1 MKLASERAQRQFGA
15 IARRQLLAVGFTARQ
30 VESWLRRGRLFPQY
44 PGVYAWGRPDLS
56 VEGQHAAALLFA
68 GRGSALT
75 SLTAL
80 WWRGL
85 LGRRPAQIHIDAP
98 GRRHSQR
105 GLLIRHPTDIARE
118 SHRGLPV
125 VPLVQAL
132 LAATAFLSHDS
143 LRLVLARADFEK
155 VLDLAALDAALGPG
169 RPGSGA
175 VHRALASHLPALA
188 ACSNAFERDFAL
200 FCERHAVPIPEPNA
214 RIGRYR
220 PDMLWR
226 EQRLIVE
233 LDGRD
238 AHSSAAQIAAD
249 NRRQAREALSR
260 SPGAYARSAVSVP
273 GRSIR
278 HIVGPLGN
286 GSSPSSV

>member
-1 MKLASERAQRQFGA
+1 VKLASERAQRQFGP
-15 IARRQLLAVGFTARQ
+15 IARHQLLAVGFTARQ
-30 VESWLRRGRLFPQY
+30 VDSWLRRGRLYPHY

-98 GRRHSQR
+98 GRRRSQR
-105 GLLIRHPTDIARE
+105 GLLIRHPTNIARE
-118 SHRGLPV
+118 SHRGLPI
-125 VPLVQAL
+125 VPLPWAL
-132 LAATAFLSHDS
+132 LAASAFLTHDS

-155 VLDLAALDAALGPG
+155 ILDLAALHATLGPG
-169 RPGSGA
+169 RAGSRA
-175 VHRALASHLPALA
+175 LHRALASHLPELA
-188 ACSNAFERDFAL
+188 ACSNRFERDFVL
-200 FCERHAVPIPEPNA
+200 FCELHAIPIPEPNA

-226 EQRLIVE
+226 EQRLVVE
-233 LDGRD
+233 LDGKD

-249 NRRQAREALSR
+249 SHRQAELERLGYRVLRFSWEQLQYEPEAVLAQIREELGR
-260 SPGAYARSAVSVP
+260 PPGP
-273 GRSIR
+273 
-278 HIVGPLGN
+278 
-286 GSSPSSV
+286 

>member
-1 MKLASERAQRQFGA
+1 M
-15 IARRQLLAVGFTARQ
+15 
-30 VESWLRRGRLFPQY
+30 
-44 PGVYAWGRPDLS
+44 GV
-56 VEGQHAAALLFA
+56 
-68 GRGSALT
+68 
-75 SLTAL
+75 
-80 WWRGL
+80 
-85 LGRRPAQIHIDAP
+85 
-98 GRRHSQR
+98 
-105 GLLIRHPTDIARE
+105 
-118 SHRGLPV
+118 
-125 VPLVQAL
+125 
-132 LAATAFLSHDS
+132 SHDS

-169 RPGSGA
+169 RPGSSA
-175 VHRALASHLPALA
+175 IHRALAAHLPALA
-188 ACSNAFERDFAL
+188 ACSNGFERAFVL
-200 FCERHAVPIPEPNA
+200 FCERHAVPIPEPNV

-238 AHSSAAQIAAD
+238 GHSSAAQIAAD
-249 NRRQAREALSR
+249 NRRQAELERLGYRVLRFSWEQLQRESEAVLAQIREALSR